1 MPTQFQRVAIL
12 GLGAMG
18 GAFAKLIKKKGIV
31 KTLIGYDSDPSACQL
46 AQKSGLFQ
54 TVASSL
60 TEFVKPLDLVI
71 VCTPIHVTAHMIQT
85 LMDTVH
91 SETIITD
98 IASIKTPIIKA
109 IKQPANGPV
118 YIPGH
123 PMAGTEK
130 TGLNAAGQVNLDG
143 ARYILVKTDHPGY
156 DVWRS
161 FLDALG
167 FQVLEMDSQTHDK
180 LVGYASHL
188 PYLMACLTVGLTD
201 TLDNEEIDMLT
212 SLLSTGF
219 CDTTRV
225 AGSSVEWGTGVLM
238 ANKETVNQALTQLEI
253 QIKRIKTHLEGNNE
267 DALKGEL
274 EKIKHHRERLL
285 EKVAL

>member
-1 MPTQFQRVAIL
+1 
-12 GLGAMG
+12 MG
-18 GAFAKLIKKKGIV
+18 GAFAKLIQKKGIV
-31 KTLIGYDSDPSACQL
+31 KTLIGYDSDQAVCQL
-46 AQKSGLFQ
+46 AQKSGFFH
-54 TVASSL
+54 TIASSL

-71 VCTPIHVTAHMIQT
+71 VCTPIHVTAHMIQAI
-85 LMDTVH
+85 MDTAH

-109 IKQPANGPV
+109 VKPSANGPI

-130 TGLNAAGQVNLDG
+130 TGLNAAGHVNLEG
-143 ARYILVKTDHPGY
+143 ARYILVKNEHPGY
-156 DVWRS
+156 DVLRS
-161 FLDALG
+161 FLEALG
-167 FQVLEMDSQTHDK
+167 FQVLEMDSDTHDK

-201 TLDNEEIDMLT
+201 TLDNQEIDVLT

-225 AGSSVEWGTGVLM
+225 ASSSTQWGTGVLM
-238 ANKETVNQALTQLEI
+238 ANKDTVNQALTQLEV

-267 DALKGEL
+267 EALKGEL

-285 EKVAL
+285 EKAGL